1 MCAVF
6 GQKDWRGH
14 FSALTSACEHLTKK
28 PASLHIPQGS
38 RNGGT
43 IKSHLSAA
51 YSSCNISDP
60 FLELRKKTT
69 LVEHCTHKTKKE
81 ETNYEKETFEDTD
94 GSFDSHDEKGTN
106 YPREDGSGK
115 PLPAP
120 SSHGN
125 TLLRAQSIQPWQHAD
140 SHPPTT
146 GVCRSWKLLC
156 KEVTQ
161 ENKGQTGGRLLIQ
174 KYFLLD
180 SPLPAVPLC
189 FEAWW
194 IPPSQHPSPARST
207 GTAEETRFLEI
218 STGAWSCCT
227 PAAPSAGSIA
237 EQARGDHGSGEETS
251 R

>member
-1 MCAVF
+1 MALDQMDAVAICTAYV
-6 GQKDWRGH
+6 QQHTCPRTAQPEYWRQPRG
-14 FSALTSACEHLTKK
+14 LQNPTSK
-28 PASLHIPQGS
+28 Q
-38 RNGGT
+38 
-43 IKSHLSAA
+43 
-51 YSSCNISDP
+51 
-60 FLELRKKTT
+60 
-69 LVEHCTHKTKKE
+69 
-81 ETNYEKETFEDTD
+81 D

-237 EQARGDHGSGEETS
+237 EQARGEPGAGHPSASASCTFSEISEVFQAFFE
-251 R
+251 